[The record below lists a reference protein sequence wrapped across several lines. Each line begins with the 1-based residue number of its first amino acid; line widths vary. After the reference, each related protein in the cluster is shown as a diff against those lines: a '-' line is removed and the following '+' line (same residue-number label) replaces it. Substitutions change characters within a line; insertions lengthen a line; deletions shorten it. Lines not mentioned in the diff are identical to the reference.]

1 MEDEF
6 VRRNPQHTKFTSLA
20 DAQAAW
26 EREVENH
33 ENLREHYAKMVAHL
47 ERMTREWAR
56 HTNATFNSGYA
67 AAMED
72 VAATKEASR

>member
-1 MEDEF
+1 MDD
-6 VRRNPQHTKFTSLA
+6 VTMRRNPQHTKFTSLA

-33 ENLREHYAKMVAHL
+33 ENLREHYAGMVARL

-56 HTNATFNSGYA
+56 HGQTQYSRGYA
-67 AAMED
+67 EAMEN